1 MLSNLRKA
9 CISQRLRMSQIVTR
23 NLSSSES
30 QFMIL
35 NSVGEDRPGIVSDMT
50 KIVLDHNGNVG
61 ESQASKLGTHFGL
74 MMLVSVPKDQSES
87 LQDAVKSMSGMETT
101 CYLTENPDTVQVQPE
116 STGYAGHFSL
126 AGTDDVGLVHEV
138 TKVLAKHRLSIQE
151 MKTYEGKLFIAKY
164 ILEQK
169 HFRLL

>member
-1 MLSNLRKA
+1 MLSNLRTA
-9 CISQRLRMSQIVTR
+9 CMSQRLRMSQIVTR

-74 MMLVSVPKDQSES
+74 MMLVSVPKDQSEL
-87 LQDAVKSMSGMETT
+87 LQNAVKSMSGMKTT

-164 ILEQK
+164 LRK
-169 HFRLL
+169 NTSDY